1 MPTIDTTN
9 STTNNSVINES
20 SKTGIEIDLSTQHP
34 FRYKFV
40 GKNYLDK
47 ITENEILQDI
57 ALRIQDG
64 RRLIIPIGLPESG
77 KSMFIAS
84 LIAYA
89 FRRSEKEDNS
99 CSFDHV
105 IPKEFSGVKDITEA
119 LDGNSVLPS
128 TGKNEFSIID
138 VNMKPRCR
146 DRKIKVSL
154 LDFAGEDIERLIGL
168 KPDDDGS
175 AKKIEKI
182 LAACIARKAIF
193 AVISP
198 VDVNMSEIGEVSS
211 FDTREDTEMKAFI
224 DKIKRDNQR
233 LYRQTKFLMILTKWD
248 TLPSRISSE
257 TFLKKHRNQL
267 YNEYS
272 SNSKSYGLIPYSVG
286 NVVGDTIIDI
296 VLRSPKNFWYTLY
309 RWCTGKHVLP
319 WWKHIFS

>member
-1 MPTIDTTN
+1 MPTIEVNKPDN
-9 STTNNSVINES
+9 GPESESTGKGKGFFQPT
-20 SKTGIEIDLSTQHP
+20 SK

-40 GKNYLDK
+40 GKNDLTK
-47 ITENEILQDI
+47 ISENEILQDI

-64 RRLIIPIGLPESG
+64 RRLIIPIGLPNSG

-89 FRRSEKEDNS
+89 FRRNEKEDNS

-105 IPKEFSGVKDITEA
+105 IPKEYSGVKDITDS
-119 LDGNSVLPS
+119 LDGNAVLPS
-128 TGKNEFSIID
+128 TISNEFSIID
-138 VNMKPRCR
+138 INMKSKY
-146 DRKIKVSL
+146 RKKVIKISF
-154 LDFAGEDIERLIGL
+154 LDFAGEDVRRITGSNPEDR
-168 KPDDDGS
+168 DGS

-193 AVISP
+193 AILTP
-198 VDVNMSEIGEVSS
+198 VDIDLSEVGEVSS
-211 FDTREDTEMKAFI
+211 FDRGEDAEMKAFI
-224 DKIKRDNQR
+224 DKIKRDNQK
-233 LYRQTKFLMILTKWD
+233 LYRQTKFLMVITKWD
-248 TLPSRISSE
+248 TLPNKVSSV

-267 YNEYS
+267 YLEYS
-272 SNSKSYGLIPYSVG
+272 SNSKSYGLLPYSVG

-319 WWKHIFS
+319 WWKRIFS

>member
-9 STTNNSVINES
+9 SS
-20 SKTGIEIDLSTQHP
+20 SNVSNGEPTKAGIGFDFSTQP
-34 FRYKFV
+34 TFRYKYV
-40 GKNYLDK
+40 GKNDLTR
-47 ITENEILQDI
+47 ISENEILQDI

-64 RRLIIPIGLPESG
+64 RRLIIPIGLPNSG

-105 IPKEFSGVKDITEA
+105 IPKEFSGVKDITDA

-128 TGKNEFSIID
+128 TRKNEFSVID
-138 VNMKPRCR
+138 LNMKSRYR
-146 DRKIKVSL
+146 DKKIKVSL
-154 LDFAGEDIERLIGL
+154 LDFAGEDIERLVGI

-175 AKKIEKI
+175 ARKIEKI

-198 VDVNMSEIGEVSS
+198 VDVNLSEIGEVSD
-211 FDTREDTEMKAFI
+211 FDRKEDTEMKAFI
-224 DKIKRDNQR
+224 DKIKRDNQK

-248 TLPSRISSE
+248 TLPNRISSV

-296 VLRSPKNFWYTLY
+296 ILRSPKNFWYTLY

-319 WWKHIFS
+319 WWKRIFS

>member
-9 STTNNSVINES
+9 SS
-20 SKTGIEIDLSTQHP
+20 SNVSNGEPKKAGIEIDFTTQP
-34 FRYKFV
+34 TFRYKYV
-40 GKNYLDK
+40 GKCDLAR
-47 ITENEILQDI
+47 ISENEILQDI

-64 RRLIIPIGLPESG
+64 RRLIIPIGLPNSG

-89 FRRSEKEDNS
+89 FRRNEKEDNS

-105 IPKEFSGVKDITEA
+105 IPKEFSGVKDITDA

-128 TGKNEFSIID
+128 TRKNEFSVID
-138 VNMKPRCR
+138 INMKSRYR

-154 LDFAGEDIERLIGL
+154 LDFAGEDIERLVGI

-175 AKKIEKI
+175 ARKIEKI

-198 VDVNMSEIGEVSS
+198 VDVNLSEIGEVSD
-211 FDTREDTEMKAFI
+211 FDRKEDTEMKSFI
-224 DKIKRDNQR
+224 DQIKRNNQR
-233 LYRQTKFLMILTKWD
+233 LYLQTKILMVLTKWD
-248 TLPSRISSE
+248 TLPNRINSV

-296 VLRSPKNFWYTLY
+296 ILRSPKNFWYTLY
-309 RWCTGKHVLP
+309 RWCTGKQVLP
-319 WWKHIFS
+319 WWKRIFS